1 MLVLLKR
8 TFIALLP
15 CMMLSSV
22 ALADNHGKKLREKMP
37 EEMVI
42 SVSVSGCDEE
52 AKKYCDGIDPNS
64 NKMMLCLTAYEDKLS
79 ARCKRNIMEAAMAM
93 KMGAAA
99 IQYSARECE
108 ADADK
113 YCLDVKPGEGRIV
126 SCIKKN
132 EAKVSK
138 ACITALKE
146 TGLWDMGR

>member
-8 TFIALLP
+8 TSLALLLG
-15 CMMLSSV
+15 MLFSGV
-22 ALADNHGKKLREKMP
+22 AFADNHGKTLREKMP

-42 SVSVSGCDEE
+42 SVSVSGCDED

-64 NKMMLCLTAYEDKLS
+64 NKIMLCLTAYEDKLS
-79 ARCKRNIMEAAMAM
+79 AQCKRNIIEAAMAM

-113 YCLDVKPGEGRIV
+113 HCLDVKPGQGRLV
-126 SCIKKN
+126 NCIKQH
-132 EAKVSK
+132 ETEVSK
-138 ACITALKE
+138 ACLTALKE
-146 TGLWDMGR
+146 TGLWNMGK